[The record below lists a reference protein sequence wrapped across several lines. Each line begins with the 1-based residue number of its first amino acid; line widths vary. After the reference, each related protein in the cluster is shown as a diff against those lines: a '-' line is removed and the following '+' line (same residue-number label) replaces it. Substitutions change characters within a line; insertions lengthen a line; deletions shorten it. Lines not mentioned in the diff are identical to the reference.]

1 MGKSPDSEIPPEK
14 LDLYDTLIAGH
25 PEIERK
31 GAANPYTS
39 LNGHMFTFLSKSGQM
54 GLRLPKEER
63 EAFLGKYNTELIVSY
78 GAVMKEYV
86 AVPDDMLANTAEL
99 KPYLEISY
107 SYVKS
112 LKPKPTTRKKK

>member
-1 MGKSPDSEIPPEK
+1 
-14 LDLYDTLIAGH
+14 
-25 PEIERK
+25 
-31 GAANPYTS
+31 
-39 LNGHMFTFLSKSGQM
+39 
-54 GLRLPKEER
+54 
-63 EAFLGKYNTELIVSY
+63 
-78 GAVMKEYV
+78 MKEYV